1 MKKNCNFF
9 CGLLFFLLSV
19 VLILSAVQM
28 CCFSRSFYAR
38 ELNSEEVEENTGMA
52 SKDAIAAADVLLDYL
67 ENKRDDIIIEAQVNG
82 STQEVFNDRETAHMV
97 DVKDL
102 YQKTLLVRNI
112 LALGTAA
119 GFAILL
125 IKVKNGRQKLLQKGY
140 QAGISLTL
148 LVFVFLAIWIV
159 GDFSDFW
166 YDFHELLFTKND
178 YWLLNPN
185 SSIMIN
191 MFPQDFFEHLVL
203 RICVFSSGLLALLGI
218 LLWMPWHTLYTK
230 KVKA

>member
-1 MKKNCNFF
+1 MKKTCNFF
-9 CGLLFFLLSV
+9 CGLLFFLLSI
-19 VLILSAVQM
+19 VLILSVVQK
-28 CCFSRSFYAR
+28 CCFSRNFYAK
-38 ELNSEEVEENTGMA
+38 ELNSEEVEENTGMD
-52 SKDAIAAADVLLDYL
+52 SKDVIAAADVLLDYL
-67 ENKRDDIIIEAQVNG
+67 ENKRDDIVIQAEVNG
-82 STQEVFNDRETAHMV
+82 SEQEVFNERETAHMV

-102 YQKTLLVRNI
+102 YQKAVLVRNV
-112 LALGTAA
+112 LAICTAA

-125 IKVKNGRQKLLQKGY
+125 VINRHHRQAMLQKGY

-148 LVFVFLAIWIV
+148 LVIVFLAIWMAA
-159 GDFSDFW
+159 DFSGFW
-166 YDFHELLFTKND
+166 YDFHELFFTKND

-203 RICVFSSGLLALLGI
+203 RICAISSGLLALLGI
-218 LLWMPWHTLYTK
+218 LLWMPWHRFSFR